1 MDAAEFRE
9 QDREW
14 RRRLQGLSLVAEA
27 AIDVDSAIAGLQTL
41 ASKVFTLEAAANRT
55 AMMKRYA
62 PTALA
67 GLTAVASAKYD
78 EGTFWPRVGEVAGLA
93 LTQLHQQLF
102 SNTFRYGLD
111 LLGLSRFDTPLRN
124 LGEILMHAGIP
135 LTSLRDYMQVLQ
147 KRDAAA
153 PDLTGVDFCAWARSM
168 SRAAAATKGM
178 DAPTWRFLS
187 SGGDVSADF
196 VDRFLAVFDELASG
210 AAPSGLALDSLPSHV
225 AEEVRRLLTTGAVR
239 RSGSRSRAREARL
252 VPRLVY
258 VDGMIQIHLPAF
270 EERWRRD
277 VTWQLTV
284 AGESWTRVVAA
295 PWSGDP
301 ALITREPLS
310 KPQVDV
316 VVRLKEESVEWVIP
330 VVDPEAPLLVF
341 DLSTRAAVPL
351 SAQLPKGRAWIAFP
365 NEADRDVHDAIE
377 CEGDLIVLEHP
388 DAPYGWDDWSFAL
401 VDLTRVT
408 RIRARAADTAT
419 GYRWRYVNSVV
430 RPALEDVET
439 VPFVRTLAGGR
450 VLCRRP
456 RVVLPP
462 ARLDDEVGAQTT
474 MWTITVLS
482 GAGELLRTLHVAS
495 SIEPM
500 LFDPWPKSDERLTG
514 EFSVKV
520 LGPLGRGAVLDVTIA
535 EEVTVTAEPEF
546 RWFEPSGGLE
556 SCLVNVSSPD
566 GNEEAHLR
574 PDMRERQVVLG
585 GDNDAR
591 SVTVLTDVDH
601 MWLSTVST
609 SGASRGAIGPARIH
623 RENLATTELRL
634 NTIPR
639 VYGQARAV
647 AGGTDVQ
654 SIDVQANATGIARLN
669 LAHFA
674 DTAEKHGVLSIH
686 YEAVGRS
693 TVLCKIRPRQLISEI
708 SVSDSEVSV
717 VKNGDSVP
725 LELGVYMDYAPW
737 RLPETFEIPVGVDVV
752 PAPASLQG
760 RGPAWVAT
768 RVMDPW
774 ATESWP
780 KYPSTQDDNCHHVE
794 MSPTSAEGLEDAFIA
809 WVAGEGELPD
819 GPNALAFAIE
829 IYGSLAAARTTRPRW
844 ELRQD
849 IAQRT
854 HQHGWE
860 FVEIARDS
868 KWSRATHTRLLAEGW
883 AATASA
889 SDRPVDRTT
898 WTLSPLLGLLES
910 FGIDGPERLDLDDLV
925 IAVLGD
931 AAGSILSNGVDPY
944 AAVGAFRHE
953 VEILSTLPKAQV
965 DEIFRVAAPV
975 PGALLNADQRLIHAR
990 ELFDGRLDSITRD
1003 LARTSHGVLERTH
1016 AVLQAELGDRVRVPI
1031 GARSGSDGWPSLP
1044 CISISFSLLARL
1056 AARGSSAATET
1067 FERYRSR
1074 FGDLASAAPSI
1085 VEQDLVL
1092 AELWM
1097 TRWESE

>member
-27 AIDVDSAIAGLQTL
+27 AIDVDAAIAGLETL
-41 ASKVFTLEAAANRT
+41 ASKVFSLDAAANRN

-78 EGTFWPRVGEVAGLA
+78 EGTFWPRVGEVAGFG
-93 LTQLHQQLF
+93 LTQLQQQLF
-102 SNTFRYGLD
+102 SDTFRHGLD
-111 LLGLSRFDTPLRN
+111 LLGLTRFDTPQRN

-135 LTSLRDYMQVLQ
+135 VASIGDFMRVLQ

-168 SRAAAATKGM
+168 SRMAASTKGM

-196 VDRFLAVFDELASG
+196 VDRFLTVLDESASG
-210 AAPSGLALDSLPSHV
+210 TAPSELALDSLPSHI
-225 AEEVRRLLTTGAVR
+225 AEEVRRLLTTGAIT

-258 VDGMIQIHLPAF
+258 VDGMIQVHLPAF

-284 AGESWTRVVAA
+284 AGESWTRGVAA
-295 PWSGDP
+295 PWPGDP
-301 ALITREPLS
+301 VLITREPLT
-310 KPQVDV
+310 KPQLDV
-316 VVRLKEESVEWVIP
+316 VVRLKEESVEWVVP
-330 VVDPEAPLLVF
+330 VVDPAAPLLVF
-341 DLSTRAAVPL
+341 DPSTRAAVPF
-351 SAQLPKGRAWIAFP
+351 SAQLPKGRVWVAFP
-365 NEADRDVHDAIE
+365 NEADREVQDAIE
-377 CEGDLIVLEHP
+377 CDGDLIVLEQP
-388 DAPYGWDDWSFAL
+388 DAPYGWDDWSFAM
-401 VDLTRVT
+401 VDLTRVA

-430 RPALEDVET
+430 RPALEDVPT
-439 VPFVRTLAGGR
+439 IPFVRTLAGGR
-450 VLCRRP
+450 VLARRP

-462 ARLDDEVGAQTT
+462 GRMDPELGIQTT
-474 MWTITVLS
+474 TWTVTVFSAAGQVLS
-482 GAGELLRTLHVAS
+482 THRVES
-495 SIEPM
+495 SIEPT
-500 LFDPWPKSDERLTG
+500 LFDPWSDGDARLVG
-514 EFSVKV
+514 EFDVQV
-520 LGPLGRGAVLDVTIA
+520 QGPLGRGAVLDTIVA

-546 RWFEPSGGLE
+546 RWFEPSGGLDLC
-556 SCLVNVSSPD
+556 SLTVVSPD
-566 GNEEAHLR
+566 GSEEVRLH
-574 PDMRERQVVLG
+574 PDVREQQVTLG
-585 GDNDAR
+585 RETDGPR
-591 SVTVLTDVDH
+591 VTVLTDVDH
-601 MWLSTVST
+601 MWVST
-609 SGASRGAIGPARIH
+609 ISVVGASRAAIGPARIH
-623 RENLATTELRL
+623 RENLPTTELRL
-634 NTIPR
+634 NTVPR
-639 VYGQARAV
+639 AYGRVRAV
-647 AGGTDVQ
+647 AGGTEVQ
-654 SIDVQANATGIARLN
+654 AIDVQANVTGIAKLN

-674 DTAEKHGVLSIH
+674 DTAEKHGVLNIH
-686 YEAVGRS
+686 YEATGRS
-693 TVLCKIRPRQLISEI
+693 TVLCMIRPKQLVSEI
-708 SVSDSEVSV
+708 AVAAGDVSV
-717 VKNGDSVP
+717 AKNGESVP
-725 LELGVYMDYAPW
+725 LELGVYMDFAPW
-737 RLPETFEIPVGVDVV
+737 RVPESFEIPIGVATV

-760 RGPAWVAT
+760 RGPAWVSA
-768 RVMDPW
+768 RVLDPW
-774 ATESWP
+774 VIDSWP

-794 MSPTSAEGLEDAFIA
+794 MSVTAAEGLEDAFIA
-809 WVAGEGELPD
+809 WVAGEGALPD
-819 GPNALAFAIE
+819 GPDALAFAID

-849 IAQRT
+849 IAERT
-854 HQHGWE
+854 REHGWE
-860 FVEIARDS
+860 FVATARES
-868 KWSRATHTRLLAEGW
+868 GWSRTTHTRLLAEGW

-889 SDRPVDRTT
+889 SDRPLDRTT

-910 FGIDGPERLDLDDLV
+910 LRIDGAERLDFDDLV
-925 IAVLGD
+925 ASVLGD
-931 AAGSILSNGVDPY
+931 AAVSILTMGADPY
-944 AAVGAFRHE
+944 ASVGAFRHE

-965 DEIFRVAAPV
+965 DEIFRAAAPV

-990 ELFDGRLDSITRD
+990 QLFDSRLDPITRD
-1003 LARTSHGVLERTH
+1003 LARTSHGVLQRAH
-1016 AVLQAELGDRVRVPI
+1016 AVLQSELGERVRVPI

-1044 CISISFSLLARL
+1044 CISISLSLLARR

-1074 FGDLASAAPSI
+1074 FGDLASAAPSF